1 MCTVTAVRHPA
12 DSASHQA
19 ASLRIV
25 VNRDE
30 QRTRPGS
37 EGPFRFQTG
46 PLTSVMP
53 IDPLSG
59 GTWMGCNNAGL
70 AVVLLNMSP
79 GRSPHTPRPGDKSRG
94 SIVPTLLA
102 AASIAEATDLAA
114 TLPAHA
120 FPPFRLLLATTEHYA
135 LLSACRDLVRPFDSG
150 RLDRPLMLTSS
161 GLGDDIVL
169 PHRNE
174 LFSQLLKSS
183 TSPSHACVTADAQ
196 DRFHRTTH
204 SQRPEL
210 GVLMHRADARTVS
223 ITTLTLDGRAATMVH
238 SRVTDLG
245 ELPSESVQIT
255 LLAPAQ
261 EFSR

>member
-12 DSASHQA
+12 NAASHQP

-37 EGPFRFQTG
+37 EGPLCLQTG
-46 PLTSVMP
+46 PHCSIMP

-79 GRSPHTPRPGDKSRG
+79 GCTPHTPRPGDKSRG

-102 AASIAEATDLAA
+102 AANIAEAADLAA
-114 TLPAHA
+114 TLPAHDY
-120 FPPFRLLLATTEHYA
+120 PPFRLLLATTEHYA
-135 LLSACRDLVRPFDSG
+135 LLSACRDLVRPVDSG

-169 PHRNE
+169 PHRRE
-174 LFSQLLKSS
+174 LFGQLLGSS
-183 TSPSHACVTADAQ
+183 LGDAYVTADAQ
-196 DRFHRTTH
+196 DRFHRTAH

-210 GVLMHRADARTVS
+210 GVLMHRADACTVS
-223 ITTLTLDGRAATMVH
+223 ITTLTLDSSTTTIVH
-238 SRVTDLG
+238 HRVTDLG
-245 ELPSESVQIT
+245 ELPPVTVQLT
-255 LLAPAQ
+255 LLTPAQ
-261 EFSR
+261 ELSR